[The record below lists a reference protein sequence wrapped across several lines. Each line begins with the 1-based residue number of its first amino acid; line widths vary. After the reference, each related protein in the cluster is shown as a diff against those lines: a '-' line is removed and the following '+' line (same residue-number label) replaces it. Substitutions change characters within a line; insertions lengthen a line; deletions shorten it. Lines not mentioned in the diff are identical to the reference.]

1 MKVGVYGATGYTGL
15 ELVRLLEQHPEVE
28 IGFLTSETFAGQ
40 TLGQTWPQAPDIR
53 LTPAAEAPLSDV
65 DYVFLCLPH
74 TRSAPTAALALR
86 QNVKVIDLSADLRID
101 DPAVYEK
108 WYKVEHPHP
117 ELLPMPYG
125 LPELGREKLIGA
137 QCVANPG
144 CYATTILLALVPLAR
159 HNLLIPGSPLIVDAK
174 SGVSGAGRKP
184 KANILFAEVSGDFSP
199 YKIGRAH
206 QHIGEI
212 EQVLGKEGSKAG
224 DLIFSPHLLPTDR
237 GILATAY
244 VQVTDM
250 DAARQAFETMYADEP
265 LVHVLPEGEL
275 ATLKH
280 IVRQPTAVLSLT
292 PVTDNT
298 LIVVSVL
305 DNLLKGAS
313 SQAVQNFNLM
323 AGFAETTGLLPG

>member
-1 MKVGVYGATGYTGL
+1 
-15 ELVRLLEQHPEVE
+15 
-28 IGFLTSETFAGQ
+28 
-40 TLGQTWPQAPDIR
+40 
-53 LTPAAEAPLSDV
+53 
-65 DYVFLCLPH
+65 
-74 TRSAPTAALALR
+74 
-86 QNVKVIDLSADLRID
+86 
-101 DPAVYEK
+101 
-108 WYKVEHPHP
+108 
-117 ELLPMPYG
+117 MPYG
-125 LPELGREKLIGA
+125 LPELGREKLLGA

-212 EQVLGKEGSKAG
+212 EQVLEKEGSKAG

-265 LVHVLPEGEL
+265 LVHVLPPGEL

-323 AGFAETTGLLPG
+323 AEFAETTGLLPG